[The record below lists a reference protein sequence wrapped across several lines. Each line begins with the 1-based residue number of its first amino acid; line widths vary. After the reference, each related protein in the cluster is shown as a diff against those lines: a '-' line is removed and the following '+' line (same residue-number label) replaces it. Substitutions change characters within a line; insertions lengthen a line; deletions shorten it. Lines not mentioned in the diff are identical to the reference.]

1 MRLTKLLRRN
11 TRVLLMVFMSLLL
24 IVFLIGPQLEE
35 WARQR
40 SERADVFGQA
50 FGRQIDSGDLARAQR
65 KQELLRGLGIRN
77 ASLVSVLDL
86 HLLLEEARQ
95 MGVRVGRD
103 EVMAMFRQA
112 SDPQFLADLLAQ
124 QQQRTNMS
132 YNQIC
137 EIVGE
142 WLAVEQLVASQM
154 QAFGSSLPRAELDFR
169 YQQQKAAVKLSV
181 IDARALLSEVPD
193 PTEEELL
200 AFFEEHKERTP
211 AHTEDELVFGYRLP
225 DRVRIEYLTVDPQQ
239 IEPRVRI
246 SEREVQQFFE
256 EHAGNYTKLVS
267 ASEAGPA
274 DQIRVPMTYEEA
286 REQARADWRREKAIR
301 EAQRLMN
308 EVRQL
313 VYQPWMTQPRDQDG
327 FRAVP
332 PMEVLTPF
340 ADVPDKFAGRHQVT
354 YVRHDL
360 LDEEGLQ
367 NKLDTRPPML
377 RQYMGPQGSP
387 EPLYVQGQTIVPLS
401 ELAFRVEG
409 LIKPTPDERL
419 PVLRVLEPSDLLQNR
434 TQNGTLRGP
443 DEPYQAFVFRV
454 VEVQPS
460 GPPASLDEVRDQ
472 VVADYRLLKAYELA
486 GRYAEELGARARVEG
501 LAAAAAGMTELKA
514 LLQAADENWTP
525 PADREQAA
533 RTAPQYVQ
541 HFGPNAPTRPFTR
554 MSSSLQWVSED
565 SQKVQREAFEAA
577 AQQPPGSGAGH
588 TVAVVRVA
596 NLYKWVTVEVESV
609 EPLYEG
615 RFAQQRAAL
624 LGPPGAEAGRAV
636 MAAWLQPENIHR
648 RCGFVPAVL
657 PEDLDQPTDEAAS
670 SES

>member
-1 MRLTKLLRRN
+1 MRLTKLFRKN
-11 TRVLLMVFMSLLL
+11 ARVLLMVFMSLLL

-65 KQELLRGLGIRN
+65 KLELLRGLGIRN
-77 ASLVSVLDL
+77 ASLVNVLDL

-103 EVMAMFRQA
+103 EVMAMFRRA
-112 SDPQFLADLLAQ
+112 PEPEFIAELLSR

-137 EIVGE
+137 EVVGE

-193 PTEEELL
+193 PTEAELL
-200 AFFEEHKERTP
+200 AFFEEHKGRT
-211 AHTEDELVFGYRLP
+211 AEHTEDELVFGYRLP
-225 DRVRIEYLTVDPQQ
+225 DRVRFEYLTVDPKQ

-256 EHAGNYTKLVS
+256 EHAGNYTKMVATS
-267 ASEAGPA
+267 GAESA

-301 EAQRLMN
+301 EAQGLMN

-313 VYQPWMTQPRDQDG
+313 VYQPWMTQPRDRDG

-332 PMEVLTPF
+332 PIEMLTPF
-340 ADVPDKFAGRHQVT
+340 ADVPDKFAGRYQVT
-354 YVRHDL
+354 YVQLDL
-360 LDEEGLQ
+360 LDEEGLR
-367 NKLDTRPPML
+367 NKLDTRPAL
-377 RQYMGPQGSP
+377 LKQYMGPQGSP

-409 LIKPTPDERL
+409 LIKPAPDERL
-419 PVLRVLEPSDLLQNR
+419 PVLRPLEPSDLLQNR
-434 TQNGTLRGP
+434 TQDGTLRGP
-443 DEPYQAFVFRV
+443 EDPYQAYVFRV

-460 GPPASLDEVRDQ
+460 GPPTSLDEVRDQ

-514 LLQAADENWTP
+514 LLQTADENWTP
-525 PADREQAA
+525 PADQEQAA
-533 RTAPQYVQ
+533 RGKPQYVQ
-541 HFGPNAPTRPFTR
+541 HFGPNVPTRPFTR
-554 MSSSLQWVSED
+554 MSSSLQWVSEN
-565 SQKVQREAFEAA
+565 SQKVQREAFKLAE
-577 AQQPPGSGAGH
+577 QQPPGSGTGH
-588 TVAVVRVA
+588 TVAVVSIA
-596 NLYKWVTVEVESV
+596 NLYKWVTVQVDSV

-615 RFAQQRAAL
+615 QFAQQRAAL

-636 MAAWLQPENIHR
+636 MSAWLRPENIYR
-648 RCGFVPAVL
+648 RCGFVPAL
-657 PEDLDQPTDEAAS
+657 PPEDTDQPADETAS
-670 SES
+670 EES